1 MDRRKLSHEVLEA
14 YRLRAIELREM
25 GVKVKDIA
33 FFFGLHPDSVSR
45 WCAKYKK
52 GGIDVLKS
60 RKATGCPPK
69 LTLEDAN
76 KALNCLKKPAT
87 VYGFP
92 TPLWTCKRVKQL
104 IQEETNKTYTEV
116 GVWKFLRRFG
126 LTNQKPER
134 RAMEQDTEEAKRWV
148 KEEWPKIK
156 DHAKRW
162 QAILYFLD
170 EAGVSLVPV
179 LGKTWAPKGETPI
192 VKVTGKKGGFC
203 ITSVISTG
211 GRMLFRIEKGKI
223 TAKTFID
230 FLKKIMRHHRGR
242 KVIVIA
248 DRAPVHT
255 AKAVDEFVEENKKTF
270 ALYYLPSYS
279 PELNCDEHV
288 WGYLKENKL
297 KSHTAKAVDELKKLT
312 LSSMWSMQRQ
322 KSLIQSFFY
331 GDLFDINSDIN

>member
-1 MDRRKLSHEVLEA
+1 MDGRTLSHEVLET
-14 YRLRAIELREM
+14 YRLRAIELRKA
-25 GVKVKDIA
+25 GKKVKDIA
-33 FFFGLHPDSVSR
+33 FFFGLHPSAVSR
-45 WCAKYKK
+45 WFVKYKK
-52 GGIDVLKS
+52 GGIDALKS
-60 RKATGCPPK
+60 RKALGPPPK
-69 LTLEDAN
+69 LTIEEVN
-76 KALNCLKKPAT
+76 EVLNCLKKPAT
-87 VYGFP
+87 DYGFP

-104 IQEETNKTYTEV
+104 VQEETNKKYTVV
-116 GVWKFLRRFG
+116 GVWKLLRRFG

-134 RAMEQDTEEAKRWV
+134 RAMEQDTKEVKRWI

-192 VKVTGKKGGFC
+192 VEVTGKKGGFC

-223 TAKTFID
+223 NAKTFID
-230 FLKKIMRHHRGR
+230 FLKKVIRHHRGR
-242 KVIVIA
+242 KIIIVC

-255 AKAVDEFVEENKKTF
+255 AKVVEEFVEANKKTF
-270 ALYYLPSYS
+270 ALYPLPSYS

-297 KSHTAKAVDELKKLT
+297 KTHIAKSVYELKKLV
-312 LSSMWSMQRQ
+312 LSSMWSMQKQ
-322 KSLIQSFFY
+322 VSLVKSFFY
-331 GDLFDINSDIN
+331 GDLFDTN